1 MARSGTD
8 GAREELP
15 RARAPQPFEIL
26 LILDDGA
33 QCRLDVG
40 FGELGLPQRDQRAR
54 PVERLCNPGQ
64 LVELETSNAADER
77 ADLVRQLDGDVGQ
90 AGGDDLVL
98 TIDRWVVDPEVE
110 AATLEGIVDLPRPV
124 RGDDDGRG
132 LVGLDGAD
140 LGNR

>member
-26 LILDDGA
+26 LVLDDGA
-33 QCRLDVG
+33 QRRLDVG

-54 PVERLCNPGQ
+54 PVERLRNSGQ
-64 LVELETSNAADER
+64 LVELEPPNAADER
-77 ADLVRQLDGDVGQ
+77 ANLARQLDGDVGQ

-98 TIDRWVVDPEVE
+98 TVDRRVIDPEIE
-110 AATLEGIVDLPRPV
+110 AATREPIVALSGPV
-124 RGDDDGRG
+124 RGY
-132 LVGLDGAD
+132 
-140 LGNR
+140 